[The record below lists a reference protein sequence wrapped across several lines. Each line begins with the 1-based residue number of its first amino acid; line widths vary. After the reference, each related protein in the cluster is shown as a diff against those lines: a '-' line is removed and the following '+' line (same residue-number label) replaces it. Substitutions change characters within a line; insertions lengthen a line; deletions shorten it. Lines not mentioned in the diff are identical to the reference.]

1 MYPSPLDPTSAKDS
15 VEVPNDSL
23 LEMPARP
30 SARRPSPRQPM
41 AYEITPA
48 VNSTSFVAVDAG
60 AIVAELRK
68 INERLERIERLMR
81 QDGRK
86 GQQSTKPD
94 FLPMKTV
101 QEVLAFNNASDERY
115 NEVVRYLEYL
125 GGFTLR
131 EALNLCM
138 KELVTDEVTCHF
150 TWWGRDNGTPLHNT
164 RLAKAIYAVSSN
176 SHFDLITRAEFQAQ
190 MRETLRVAKQR
201 NRNAARRSDR
211 ERPLPIT
218 TIKVCPENE

>member
-150 TWWGRDNGTPLHNT
+150 TWWGRDNE
-164 RLAKAIYAVSSN
+164 AVSSN